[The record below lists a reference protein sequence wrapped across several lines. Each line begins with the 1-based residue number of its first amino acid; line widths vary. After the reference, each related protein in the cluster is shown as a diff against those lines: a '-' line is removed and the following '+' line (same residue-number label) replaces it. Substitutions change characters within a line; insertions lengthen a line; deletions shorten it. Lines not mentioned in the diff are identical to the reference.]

1 MSQHRQW
8 TAVFLFFLLFA
19 FPRTSSAGLWD
30 VIIEMSGPQLVGGF
44 SGCLLDLNGTFH
56 RCSIAGVP
64 VKKGKDGGLEFG
76 WPTEPLTARTWLFLQ
91 GGTYF
96 STGLPPATE
105 FEVGRVY
112 MVSADPM
119 FAFRSGVGK
128 YHAVGASLNLIVSND
143 FRRVGNYGLK
153 LQPIVWSMLGAEWDV
168 TVRLYKNGFDA
179 IEPPDDHAVLVKD
192 DDFEAVFGFSASL
205 RLF

>member
-1 MSQHRQW
+1 MSQRGRW
-8 TAVFLFFLLFA
+8 ITAFLFLLLLG
-19 FPRTSSAGLWD
+19 FPRASTAGLWD

-44 SGCLLDLNGTFH
+44 SGCLLDLNGKFH

-64 VKKGKDGGLEFG
+64 VKTGPNGGLAFG
-76 WPTEPLTARTWLFLQ
+76 WPLETLTASKWLFLQ

-96 STGLPPATE
+96 STGLPPAKE
-105 FEVGRVY
+105 FEFGRVY

-119 FAFRSGVGK
+119 FAFRTKFGR

-153 LQPIVWSMLGAEWDV
+153 LQPVVWRMLGWDWDV
-168 TVRLYKNGFDA
+168 TLRLYKNGFDA
-179 IEPPDDHAVLVKD
+179 VESSDHPAVLVKD
-192 DDFEAVFGFSASL
+192 DDFEAVFGVSASVP
-205 RLF
+205 LF